1 MHARPGGAPGA
12 SRRWSALV
20 GACVALLTVALTAFA
35 VDRVDSSAR
44 IAVEQLGYG
53 GPSFRITAL
62 PGAASSDHFSDELVG
77 YAREHSLS
85 VASTRWYESGVVT
98 LFDPVGAFTNS
109 HGRLVAAVSADEDS
123 TALAVSSGL
132 GATSGDVAG
141 ALAPGRSADVEF
153 LSDVMF
159 EGRYPIA
166 LVSPHT
172 LPFGS
177 GVYLVAGR
185 DVDDEAVLA
194 LFDDAGLTV
203 IDATVDPGSSL
214 PATVRRAFTSLY
226 GLVVTFFWLTLALCT
241 FLTVRIF
248 AALRRRRYRIARVL
262 GAAPRDVSQLV
273 LGDVAPALAG
283 GLLGGAGA
291 SVALVLTTAA
301 LSPATGGARL
311 VAAAAALAVSAVICV
326 GTGAFAVHAEVRRVG
341 DEDAA

>member
-1 MHARPGGAPGA
+1 
-12 SRRWSALV
+12 LV

-44 IAVEQLGYG
+44 IAVEQLGYS
-53 GPSFRITAL
+53 GPSLRITAI
-62 PGAASSDHFSDELVG
+62 PGAGPSNHFSDELVG

-98 LFDPVGAFTNS
+98 LFDPAGAFTNS
-109 HGRLVAAVSADEDS
+109 LGTLVPAVSANADS
-123 TALAVSSGL
+123 TALAVASGL

-153 LSDVMF
+153 LADVMF

-185 DVDDEAVLA
+185 DVDEEAVLA
-194 LFDDAGLTV
+194 LFDGSGLIV

-214 PATVRRAFTSLY
+214 PATVRRAFASLY

-248 AALRRRRYRIARVL
+248 AALRRRRYGITRIL

-273 LGDVAPALAG
+273 LADVTPALAG
-283 GLLGGAGA
+283 GLLGGAIS
-291 SVALVLTTAA
+291 SVALVLTTTA
-301 LSPATGGARL
+301 LSPASGGARL
-311 VAAAAALAVSAVICV
+311 VAAAAAMAVSAAICV
-326 GTGAFAVHAEVRRVG
+326 GTGAFAVHTEARRVG
-341 DEDAA
+341 HEDAA